1 MRYIPMRRGI
11 GAGLPAVLALA
22 ATLAW
27 GGGVA
32 FAHAK
37 LSSSDPV
44 DGSQVT
50 VPPQRITMQY
60 SEDLNPAVSTATV
73 SRMDGTRVDKG
84 DAQVDPANRKTLS
97 VGVEMLVPG
106 GYIVQWHVVTPDDN
120 GVTEG
125 SFTFTV
131 VTEGG
136 GVATPVT
143 APPSPAGG
151 PGSISGASPTMP
163 RTGHP
168 ADGDPFWPAGAALL
182 GLTLALCGAWLVR
195 RGRAGSAMHR

>member
-1 MRYIPMRRGI
+1 MRYIPVRRVT
-11 GAGLPAVLALA
+11 GAGLPVVLALA
-22 ATLAW
+22 AALTW

-32 FAHAK
+32 LAAPQ
-37 LSSSDPV
+37 LSSSDPA

-50 VPPQRITMQY
+50 VPPLRITMQF
-60 SEDLNPAVSTATV
+60 SEALNPAGSTATV
-73 SRMDGTRVDKG
+73 SRIDGTRVDNG
-84 DAQVDPANRKTLS
+84 DAQVDAANRNTLT
-97 VGVEMLVPG
+97 VGVGPLLPG
-106 GYIVQWHVVTPDDN
+106 GYIVQWHALTPGDK

-151 PGSISGASPTMP
+151 TGSISGGSPAMP
-163 RTGHP
+163 RTGHT
-168 ADGDPFWPAGAALL
+168 ADTGPFALPGAALL
-182 GLTLALCGAWLVR
+182 GLGLALGGIRLVR
-195 RGRAGSAMHR
+195 RSRAGAATHR

>member
-22 ATLAW
+22 VTLAW

-32 FAHAK
+32 FAQAK
-37 LSSSDPV
+37 LSSSDPA

-50 VPPQRITMQY
+50 VPPQRITMQF
-60 SEDLNPAVSTATV
+60 SEDLDPAASTAMV
-73 SRMDGTRVDKG
+73 SRMDGTRVDNG
-84 DAQVDPANRKTLS
+84 DTKVDAANRTMLT
-97 VGVEMLVPG
+97 VGVGTLVPG
-106 GYIVQWHVVTPDDN
+106 GYIVQWHAVTPDDN

-143 APPSPAGG
+143 APAAGG
-151 PGSISGASPTMP
+151 TGSISGAGPTMP

-168 ADGDPFWPAGAALL
+168 PAATPFMLLGAALL
-182 GLTLALCGAWLVR
+182 ALGLVLGGVRLVR